1 MRQGNKLIAFTILV
15 TLITSIQLCLLAQPK
30 NVSYI
35 DSIVPTILKTS
46 GIPGMA
52 IVIVRND
59 SVLLSKG
66 YGIRSI
72 DSKTP
77 VTNQTIFG
85 VGSLTKAMTATA
97 LAMLVDSSIVSW
109 DDRVK
114 KHLPEFRLADP
125 YVTEN
130 LEIQDVLS
138 LREGI
143 PRGDTIAARNMSAQQ
158 IISRM
163 AFLSPT
169 MFRKSFGEAPNIMYL
184 LAGQIVSAASGSTWD
199 EFVKRR
205 IFVPL
210 QMNSTST
217 KLSETKTL
225 RDLATPHIKRN
236 EKVQTTEWRGFE
248 HLASAGAV
256 NSNVDDLANW
266 LRFNLSKGRFCGQI
280 LVSEKALSETYRA
293 HSILSPNYQSAF
305 NQEAPFNA
313 YGFGWVVSQYRNRT
327 LLEHGGSVDG
337 FGAVIA
343 IIPEEQLGIVILSN
357 LNFLA
362 AIPHLRDLK
371 FSILNQWL
379 RK

>member
-1 MRQGNKLIAFTILV
+1 MRYAKNVLAPMVLAA
-15 TLITSIQLCLLAQPK
+15 LMTSIQLCLIAQPK
-30 NVSYI
+30 IVPYV
-35 DSIVPTILKTS
+35 DSIVPNILRTS

-72 DSKTP
+72 DSKAQ
-77 VTNQTIFG
+77 VTSQTVFG

-97 LAMLVDSSIVSW
+97 LAMLVDSSVVSW
-109 DDRVK
+109 DDPVK
-114 KHLPEFRLADP
+114 KHLPAFRLADA
-125 YVTEN
+125 YVTEK

-169 MFRKSFGEAPNIMYL
+169 MFRKSSGEAPNIMYF
-184 LAGQIVSAASGSTWD
+184 LAGQVIAAASGSTWD
-199 EFVKRR
+199 AFVKRR
-205 IFVPL
+205 LFVPL
-210 QMNSTST
+210 QMKLTST
-217 KLSETKTL
+217 TLAETKTL
-225 RDLATPHIKRN
+225 KDIATPHIKRN
-236 EKVQTTEWRGFE
+236 EQVQATEWRGFE
-248 HLASAGAV
+248 HLASAAAV

-266 LRFNLSKGRFCGQI
+266 LRFNLSKGKFGGRT

-293 HSILSPNYQSAF
+293 RSILSENYQSFF
-305 NQEAPFNA
+305 NKEAPFNG

-327 LLEHGGSVDG
+327 LLEHGGAVDG

-343 IIPEEQLGIVILSN
+343 IVPEERLGIVILSN
-357 LNFLA
+357 LDFITA
-362 AIPHLRDLK
+362 VPYLRDLK

-379 RK
+379 SK